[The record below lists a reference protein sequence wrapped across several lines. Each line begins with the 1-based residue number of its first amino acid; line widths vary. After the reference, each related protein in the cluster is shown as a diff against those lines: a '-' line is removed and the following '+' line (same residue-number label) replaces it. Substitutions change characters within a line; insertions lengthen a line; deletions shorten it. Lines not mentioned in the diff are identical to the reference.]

1 MCAVNTGTAES
12 RTPEPLPMEE
22 CMAKPSLEGEA
33 QREMAE
39 PFLDHVWMLTVC
51 AENIHH
57 TFPSCSQ
64 NTEIA
69 STV

>member
-1 MCAVNTGTAES
+1 
-12 RTPEPLPMEE
+12 
-22 CMAKPSLEGEA
+22 MAKPALEGEV

-57 TFPSCSQ
+57 TFLSRSQ

-69 STV
+69 SIEIS